1 AATPA
6 AGSDAAGPAGHHFH
20 SQTPTSIKTA
30 NLPGYLTEWTKN
42 GFEEAMFLGAQVAA
56 RIAFSLHSNMDAQS
70 IEAQRLMSL
79 SRVDYNELGPK
90 GIRTHS
96 MLN

>member
-1 AATPA
+1 
-6 AGSDAAGPAGHHFH
+6 
-20 SQTPTSIKTA
+20 QTPTSIKTA
-30 NLPGYLTEWTKN
+30 ALPTYLSEWSKN

-70 IEAQRLMSL
+70 VDAQRLMSL

-96 MLN
+96 MLG